1 MSSKESWRYPAE
13 SRIGGNMSGS
23 NLLRKSQAVALGLAL
38 AAGAGGYAIAR
49 VTPSVSAAGHVRAS
63 LKVAD
68 PNEGPSKMGFA
79 PIVKQVLPHV
89 VNISSSTA
97 MRAPNQSE
105 GMPTAPLF
113 QQLFG

>member
-68 PNEGPSKMGFA
+68 PNQGPIKIGFA
-79 PIVKQVLPHV
+79 PVVEQVLAHQG
-89 VNISSSTA
+89 NISSSQAVRT
-97 MRAPNQSE
+97 P
-105 GMPTAPLF
+105 
-113 QQLFG
+113 

>member
-1 MSSKESWRYPAE
+1 
-13 SRIGGNMSGS
+13 MSGI

-79 PIVKQVLPHV
+79 PIVKQVLPNV
-89 VNISSSTA
+89 VLWKALRPRSGGSKATP
-97 MRAPNQSE
+97 RAKSRLRSDCQP
-105 GMPTAPLF
+105 
-113 QQLFG
+113 

>member
-13 SRIGGNMSGS
+13 SRIGGNMSGI

-68 PNEGPSKMGFA
+68 PNEGPRKKGFA
-79 PIVKQVLPHV
+79 PIVKQDLAHV
-89 VNISSSTA
+89 VNISLFQVGRT
-97 MRAPNQSE
+97 PNPIE
-105 GMPTAPLF
+105 GMRTDPNF
-113 QQLFG
+113 